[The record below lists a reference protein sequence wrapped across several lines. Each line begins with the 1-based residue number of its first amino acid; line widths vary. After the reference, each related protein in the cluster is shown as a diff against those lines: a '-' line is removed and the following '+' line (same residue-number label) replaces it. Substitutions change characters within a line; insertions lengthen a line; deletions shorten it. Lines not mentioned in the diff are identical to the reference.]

1 MVPIDPTTDNEI
13 LSGQLP
19 GLITG
24 RSTRGDI
31 TQSLTEIWPT
41 NSQLE
46 GLLLD
51 LSLASSSGS
60 GDSKLLQSFLF
71 TFQGFLASLTF
82 ASTGGISILP
92 DFLGYGESSRTM
104 NRTTG
109 IRDVPNQQAFTLGYI
124 AAKKHVEEVTNGC
137 TTLQLSSM
145 TVSGKKKDK
154 NKSFFY
160 FSFQICA
167 RGFHLNR

>member
-24 RSTRGDI
+24 RSTRGDV

-41 NSQLE
+41 NSELE
-46 GLLLD
+46 ALLLN
-51 LSLASSSGS
+51 LSMASSSGGEG
-60 GDSKLLQSFLF
+60 GDDNKMLDSFLF
-71 TFQGFLASLTF
+71 TFQTFLASLTF

-124 AAKKHVEEVTNGC
+124 AAKKHIEEITNGC

-145 TVSGKKKDK
+145 TVSGKDK
-154 NKSFFY
+154 NT
-160 FSFQICA
+160 A
-167 RGFHLNR
+167 